1 MTVVKRNEWYK
12 IEPTGL
18 FIAEDIIEVNC
29 ILLWDCDIGCLEK
42 IGNYEDTG
50 TENVHSQT
58 LKNEKNPRD
67 IQSLRGFCNTMK
79 QFIIPKNEY
88 TEKVKKYLNK

>member
-12 IEPTGL
+12 IEQTGF

-29 ILLWDCDIGCLEK
+29 ILLWDYDIGCLEK

-58 LKNEKNPRD
+58 LKNE
-67 IQSLRGFCNTMK
+67 IQKKKPHRICKVSEVSAIPWSSL
-79 QFIIPKNEY
+79 
-88 TEKVKKYLNK
+88 

>member
-18 FIAEDIIEVNC
+18 FIAEDIIEINC
-29 ILLWDCDIGCLEK
+29 ILLRDCDIGCLEK

-58 LKNEKNPRD
+58 LKNE
-67 IQSLRGFCNTMK
+67 IQKKHTGYAKSQRFLQYHEAVYNT
-79 QFIIPKNEY
+79 
-88 TEKVKKYLNK
+88 

>member
-1 MTVVKRNEWYK
+1 MTIVKRNEWYK
-12 IEPTGL
+12 IEPTGF

-29 ILLWDCDIGCLEK
+29 ILLWDYDIGCLEK

-58 LKNEKNPRD
+58 LKNE
-67 IQSLRGFCNTMK
+67 IQKKHTGYAKSQRFLQYHEAVYNT
-79 QFIIPKNEY
+79 
-88 TEKVKKYLNK
+88 